1 MFTILILGSLLLFS
15 LIWFTLSKISKR
27 SKDSERSSG
36 RMLHIILCISTLI
49 LIVQDYIFK
58 EIPYNGSIIAT
69 FIAVFIMTTIPDPSA
84 HMKKK

>member
-1 MFTILILGSLLLFS
+1 MFAILILGSILLFS
-15 LIWFTLSKISKR
+15 LIWFTLSEISKR
-27 SKDSERSSG
+27 YTDSESSSG

-69 FIAVFIMTTIPDPSA
+69 FIAVFIMTTNSTPPA
-84 HMKKK
+84 HLKKK